1 MPITGEGQCLLAH
14 TSERPCYQ
22 ADYSKLYSTI
32 LMIKLIITCNIIY
45 ISVGQWLVC
54 EWIHLNNLLLVKMPR
69 HVILMIDT
77 VWSSTD
83 EWQGPGPPNSRES
96 ATPRIPTGIPKNYWI
111 LRGNLRKFQKVTNLV
126 NFCSGF
132 WKLTIMKTHCSS
144 FFLSILVL
152 FAISVIHRRHWYV
165 IFYLILYLPQIFRKS
180 NDQIWSESKAFDDG
194 LISNW

>member
-132 WKLTIMKTHCSS
+132 WNVEILPNFDLMFPSILKGAIDGQTKFLRVFDFVILSYSWNSQKFDAQEM
-144 FFLSILVL
+144 FLSIWWML
-152 FAISVIHRRHWYV
+152 FTVW
-165 IFYLILYLPQIFRKS
+165 
-180 NDQIWSESKAFDDG
+180 
-194 LISNW
+194 